1 MLKETQ
7 KNVCLFIVQILCMRQ
22 NVIDLQEKFQR
33 DNFRMKDELAKTLR
47 YCDFFFIKKIPET
60 ASLCKMFSKWG
71 FLKLQASADF
81 FHQRFQ
87 LGIIESHELRKTG
100 SQFGFWNPNLPAK
113 ECPHPIQPNLK
124 DIPRKMFHKNVSFY
138 FGLPILMFFSSS
150 IAKLAIILDNLYW
163 NLISALNY
171 LPKIEKAIL
180 K

>member
-1 MLKETQ
+1 MQ
-7 KNVCLFIVQILCMRQ
+7 VF
-22 NVIDLQEKFQR
+22 
-33 DNFRMKDELAKTLR
+33 
-47 YCDFFFIKKIPET
+47 
-60 ASLCKMFSKWG
+60 
-71 FLKLQASADF
+71 ADF
-81 FHQRFQ
+81 FRRRFQ

-100 SQFGFWNPNLPAK
+100 SQFGFWNPNLSAK

-171 LPKIEKAIL
+171 LPKIEKSCFEIRNVNKPL
-180 K
+180 KYWCRKTFVMFQIFLNRGR